1 MPPHTLCRGVCPP
14 SCPFALLPV
23 RYPTMVFL
31 IVFLEKARALRDVN
45 ALGSN
50 HPYATINFAGQ
61 SFRTGTEEDG
71 KNPGTQLAS

>member
-1 MPPHTLCRGVCPP
+1 
-14 SCPFALLPV
+14 
-23 RYPTMVFL
+23 MVFL

-71 KNPGTQLAS
+71 KNPGTQVERLIQVERCLALP